1 MTPAKNKIAIISSS
15 LGVGGAE
22 RFAGVLS
29 FILQDLGYEIH
40 HIIVNDIV
48 EYAHTGSVF
57 NLGKFFVKESSL
69 VKKIKKGM
77 LLNRYLKEEKIEIII
92 DNRTRNLLV
101 RELITHWIYGKRRIF
116 YIVHSFHLD
125 YYFPKSPFFA
135 GIINTN
141 VEKLICVSKSIENQI
156 KKVYRFKNTTTIYNP
171 IAKNHIIE
179 DATVVNFEKYI
190 LYFGR
195 IDDKVKNFQL
205 LLEGYLDSKI
215 YEKGYNLVIMGDG
228 PDVYLVDDL
237 IRKLELTSVVHRIPF
252 QKNPF
257 AYVKNARFTLLT
269 SRFEGFPMSIIESLA
284 IGTPVIAVDCNSG
297 PAEIITNKHNGLIV
311 ENHNRKELAV
321 AMVRFAE
328 DEILYKYCKQNAKE
342 SVAHL
347 SEEAIAKKWKSLLEK
362 P

>member
-1 MTPAKNKIAIISSS
+1 MPTTQNKIALISSS
-15 LGVGGAE
+15 LGAGGAE

-48 EYAHTGSVF
+48 DYAHTGSVY
-57 NLGKFFVKESSL
+57 NLGKLCSNDSSIL
-69 VKKIKKGM
+69 KKIKKGM
-77 LLNRYLKEEKIEIII
+77 LLSRYLKEEKIEIVI

-125 YYFPKSPFFA
+125 YYFPSSPFFA
-135 GIINTN
+135 GLINTN
-141 VEKLICVSKSIENQI
+141 VEKLVCVSKSIENQI
-156 KKVYRFKNTTTIYNP
+156 QKVYRFKNTATIYNP
-171 IAKNHIIE
+171 IAKNQLIE
-179 DATVVNFEKYI
+179 DATVVPFEKYI

-215 YEKGYNLVIMGDG
+215 FEHGYRLVIMGDG
-228 PDVYLVDDL
+228 SDVYLVDDL
-237 IRKLELTSVVHRIPF
+237 IRKLELTTVVHRIPF

-269 SRFEGFPMSIIESLA
+269 SRFEGFPMAIIESLA
-284 IGTPVIAVDCNSG
+284 IGTPVISVDCNSG
-297 PAEIITNKHNGLIV
+297 PAEIITNEHNGLIV
-311 ENHNRKELAV
+311 ENYNRKALAT
-321 AMVRFAE
+321 AMIRFVE
-328 DEILYKYCKQNAKE
+328 DEILYKYCKRNAKD
-342 SVAHL
+342 SVRHL
-347 SEEAIAKKWKSLLEK
+347 SEEAIAKQWQQLVEK
-362 P
+362 H